1 MWHNSF
7 GSKFKIS
14 IWGAS
19 HAPEVGVCIGGVP
32 AGIALSEA
40 DFEADLSRRRASAKG
55 TTARH
60 EADVPTIRSGV
71 IKGKTTGEM
80 IEIVFRN
87 GDVRSADYSQFE
99 AHPRPSHVDFVARA
113 KYGEEVDLRGSG
125 QFSGRMTVLLVAAG
139 VVAKKVV
146 EGVQYATSI
155 VEIGGSRNEAE
166 FSDIITAA
174 MADGDSV
181 GGIVECV
188 AKGVKV
194 GLGEP
199 FFDSA
204 ESIIAHLLFSVP
216 AVKGVEFG
224 SGFEGIRLRGSER
237 NDRLVNSDGH
247 TATNNEGGING
258 GITNGNDLI
267 VRVAI
272 KPTPSISCEQMTYN
286 RELDKVAPLR
296 IKGRHDACIAL
307 RAAVV
312 VESAV
317 AIALAELTLTA
328 HASSLTS
335 RLSSFV

>member
-7 GSKFKIS
+7 GSKFKIE

-19 HAPEVGVCIGGVP
+19 HAPEIGVRIDGVP
-32 AGIALSEA
+32 QGIALSEG

-60 EADVPTIRSGV
+60 EKDIPIIRTGLSGGV
-71 IKGKTTGEM
+71 TTGETL
-80 IEIVFRN
+80 EIVFLN
-87 GDVRSADYSQFE
+87 GDTRSSDYSQFE
-99 AHPRPSHVDFVARA
+99 SHNRPSHVDFTARA
-113 KYGEEVDLRGSG
+113 KYGSEVDLRGSG
-125 QFSGRMTVLLVAAG
+125 QFSGRMTALLVAAG
-139 VVAKKVV
+139 VVAKKIIDGV
-146 EGVQYATSI
+146 EYATSI
-155 VEIGGSRNEAE
+155 VEIGGSRNPEE
-166 FSDIITAA
+166 FQQIIDRA
-174 MADGDSV
+174 MHDCDSV
-181 GGIVECV
+181 GGVVECC
-188 AKGVKV
+188 AKGVRV

-224 SGFEGIRLRGSER
+224 SGFEGVRLRGSER
-237 NDRLVNSDGH
+237 NDCFVDGEGH

-258 GITNGNDLI
+258 GITNGNDVV

-272 KPTPSISCEQMTYN
+272 KPTPSIAHEQMTYN
-286 RELDKVAPLR
+286 NALGEVAPLV

-312 VESAV
+312 VESVV
-317 AIALAELTLTA
+317 AIALAELA
-328 HASSLTS
+328 
-335 RLSSFV
+335 LS

>member
-19 HAPEVGVCIGGVP
+19 HTPEIGVRIEGVP
-32 AGIALSEA
+32 QGIALSEA

-60 EADVPTIRSGV
+60 EADIPMLRTGINGGV
-71 IKGKTTGEM
+71 TTDEP
-80 IEIVFRN
+80 IEIVFKN
-87 GDVRSADYSQFE
+87 GDTRSSDYSQFE
-99 AHPRPSHVDFVARA
+99 NHNRPSHVDFTARA
-113 KYGEEVDLRGSG
+113 KYGADVDLRGRG
-125 QFSGRMTVLLVAAG
+125 QFSGRMTVLLVAVG
-139 VVAKKVV
+139 VIAKKIV
-146 EGVQYATSI
+146 ENVEYKTEI
-155 VEIGGSRNEAE
+155 VEIGGSRNRSE
-166 FSDIITAA
+166 FSDIIASA
-174 MADGDSV
+174 VAECDSV
-181 GGIVECV
+181 GGVVECS

-194 GLGEP
+194 GLGDP

-224 SGFEGIRLRGSER
+224 SGFEGVRLRGSER
-237 NDRLVNSDGH
+237 NDRFVDDQGH

-258 GITNGNDLI
+258 GITNGNDLV

-272 KPTPSISCEQMTYN
+272 KPTPSIAREQMTYN
-286 RELDKVAPLR
+286 KALGEVAPLV
-296 IKGRHDACIAL
+296 IKGRHDACIVL

-312 VESAV
+312 VESVV
-317 AIALAELTLTA
+317 AIALAEL
-328 HASSLTS
+328 SLQ
-335 RLSSFV
+335 

>member
-7 GSKFKIS
+7 GSKFKLS

-19 HAPEVGVCIGGVP
+19 HAPEVGVRIEGVP
-32 AGIALSEA
+32 QGIALSEA
-40 DFEADLSRRRASAKG
+40 DFETDLARRRASAKG

-60 EADVPTIRSGV
+60 EADIPTLRTGV
-71 IKGKTTGEM
+71 VEGITTGEP
-80 IEIVFRN
+80 IEIVFQN
-87 GDVRSADYSQFE
+87 GDTRSSDYSQFE
-99 AHPRPSHVDFVARA
+99 SHNRPSHIDFTARA
-113 KYGEEVDLRGSG
+113 KYGSEVDLRGSG

-139 VVAKKVV
+139 VVAKKILQNT
-146 EGVQYATSI
+146 EYQTSI
-155 VEIGGSRNEAE
+155 VEVGGSRNEAD
-166 FSDIITAA
+166 FADIIASA

-181 GGIVECV
+181 GGVVVCRTRGIE
-188 AKGVKV
+188 V

-224 SGFEGIRLRGSER
+224 SGFEGVKLRGSER
-237 NDRLVNSDGH
+237 NDCFVDGEGH

-258 GITNGNDLI
+258 GITNGNELV

-272 KPTPSISCEQMTYN
+272 KPTASISCEQMTYN
-286 RELDKVAPLR
+286 NELGKVAPLR

-312 VESAV
+312 VEAVV
-317 AIALAELTLTA
+317 AIALAELKMQ
-328 HASSLTS
+328 
-335 RLSSFV
+335 

>member
-1 MWHNSF
+1 MSSMWHNSF
-7 GSKFKIS
+7 GSKFKLS

-19 HAPEVGVCIGGVP
+19 HAPEVGVRIEGVP
-32 AGIALSEA
+32 QGIALSES
-40 DFEADLSRRRASAKG
+40 DFESDLARRRASAKG

-60 EADVPTIRSGV
+60 EADIPTLRTGV
-71 IKGKTTGEM
+71 IEGVTTGEA
-80 IEIVFRN
+80 IEIVFQN
-87 GDVRSADYSQFE
+87 GDTRSSDYSQFE
-99 AHPRPSHVDFVARA
+99 SHNRPSHIDFTARA
-113 KYGEEVDLRGSG
+113 KYGSEVDLRGSG

-139 VVAKKVV
+139 VVAKKIL
-146 EGVQYATSI
+146 QNIDYKSSI

-166 FSDIITAA
+166 FADIIATAIA
-174 MADGDSV
+174 NGDSV
-181 GGIVECV
+181 GGVVECR
-188 AKGVKV
+188 AKGVEV

-224 SGFEGIRLRGSER
+224 SGFEGVKLRGSER
-237 NDRLVNSDGH
+237 NDCFVDGEGH

-258 GITNGNDLI
+258 GITNGNDLV

-272 KPTPSISCEQMTYN
+272 KPTASISCEQMTYN
-286 RELDKVAPLR
+286 KELGKVAPLC

-312 VESAV
+312 VESVV
-317 AIALAELTLTA
+317 AIALAELKMQQI
-328 HASSLTS
+328 
-335 RLSSFV
+335 

>member
-7 GSKFKIS
+7 GSKFKIT

-19 HAPEVGVCIGGVP
+19 HAPEVGVRIEGVP
-32 AGIALSEA
+32 QGISLSEE
-40 DFEADLSRRRASAKG
+40 DFDADLSRRRASAKG

-60 EADVPTIRSGV
+60 EADIPTLRSGV
-71 IKGKTTGEM
+71 ANGRTTGES
-80 IEIVFRN
+80 IEIIFQN
-87 GDVRSADYSQFE
+87 SDTRSSDYSQFE
-99 AHPRPSHVDFVARA
+99 KHNRPSHVDFTARA
-113 KYGEEVDLRGSG
+113 KYGNEVDLRGSG

-139 VVAKKVV
+139 VIAKKILQEVDY
-146 EGVQYATSI
+146 ETSI

-166 FSDIITAA
+166 FTDIIAAA

-181 GGIVECV
+181 GGVVECHT
-188 AKGVKV
+188 KGVEI

-224 SGFEGIRLRGSER
+224 SGFEGVKLRGSKR
-237 NDRLVNSDGH
+237 NDRFIDEQGH

-258 GITNGNDLI
+258 GITNGNDLV

-272 KPTPSISCEQMTYN
+272 KPTPSISHEQMTYN
-286 RELDKVAPLR
+286 KELDKVAPLR

-312 VESAV
+312 VEAVV
-317 AIALAELTLTA
+317 AIALAELKMQ
-328 HASSLTS
+328 HI
-335 RLSSFV
+335 

>member
-7 GSKFKIS
+7 GSKFKLS

-19 HAPEVGVCIGGVP
+19 HAPEVGVRIEGVP
-32 AGIALSEA
+32 QGIALSEA
-40 DFEADLSRRRASAKG
+40 DFEADLARRRASAKG

-60 EADVPTIRSGV
+60 EADIPTLRTGV
-71 IKGKTTGEM
+71 VEGVTTGEP
-80 IEIVFRN
+80 IEIVFQN
-87 GDVRSADYSQFE
+87 GDTRSSDYSQFE
-99 AHPRPSHVDFVARA
+99 NHNRPSHIDFTARA
-113 KYGEEVDLRGSG
+113 KYGSAVDLRGSG

-139 VVAKKVV
+139 VVAKKILQST
-146 EGVQYATSI
+146 EYQTSI

-166 FSDIITAA
+166 FADIIAAA

-181 GGIVECV
+181 GGVVECR
-188 AKGVKV
+188 ARGIEV

-224 SGFEGIRLRGSER
+224 SGFEGVKLRGSER
-237 NDRLVNSDGH
+237 NDCFVDGEGH
-247 TATNNEGGING
+247 TETNNEGGING
-258 GITNGNDLI
+258 GITNGNELV

-272 KPTPSISCEQMTYN
+272 KPTASISCEQMTYN
-286 RELDKVAPLR
+286 KELGKVAPLR

-312 VESAV
+312 VEAVV
-317 AIALAELTLTA
+317 AIALAELKMQ
-328 HASSLTS
+328 
-335 RLSSFV
+335 

>member
-7 GSKFKIS
+7 GSKFKLS

-19 HAPEVGVCIGGVP
+19 HAPEIGVRIEGVP
-32 AGIALSEA
+32 QGISLSEG

-60 EADVPTIRSGV
+60 EADIPILRSGIANGV
-71 IKGKTTGEM
+71 TTGEP
-80 IEIVFRN
+80 IEIVFQN
-87 GDVRSADYSQFE
+87 GDTRSSDYSQFE
-99 AHPRPSHVDFVARA
+99 SHNRPSHIDFVARA
-113 KYGEEVDLRGSG
+113 KYGNEVDLRGSG
-125 QFSGRMTVLLVAAG
+125 QFSGRMTALLVAAG
-139 VVAKKVV
+139 VIAKKILQNI
-146 EGVQYATSI
+146 EYQTSI

-166 FSDIITAA
+166 FADIIAAA

-181 GGIVECV
+181 GGVIECR
-188 AKGVKV
+188 AKGIEV

-224 SGFEGIRLRGSER
+224 SGFEGVKLRGSER
-237 NDRLVNSDGH
+237 NDCFVDGEGH

-258 GITNGNDLI
+258 GITNGNDLV
-267 VRVAI
+267 VRAAI
-272 KPTPSISCEQMTYN
+272 KPTASISKEQMTYN
-286 RELDKVAPLR
+286 KELGEVAPLR

-312 VESAV
+312 VESVV
-317 AIALAELTLTA
+317 AIALAELKLQQI
-328 HASSLTS
+328 
-335 RLSSFV
+335 

>member
-19 HAPEVGVCIGGVP
+19 HAPEIGVRIEGVP
-32 AGIALSEA
+32 QGILLAES

-60 EADVPTIRSGV
+60 EADIPMLRAGITDGV
-71 IKGKTTGEM
+71 TTGEP
-80 IEIVFRN
+80 IEIVFQN
-87 GDVRSADYSQFE
+87 SDTRSSDYSQFE
-99 AHPRPSHVDFVARA
+99 NHNRPSHVDFTARA
-113 KYGEEVDLRGSG
+113 KYGDAVDLRGSG
-125 QFSGRMTVLLVAAG
+125 QFSGRMTALLVAAG
-139 VVAKKVV
+139 VVAKKVLQEV
-146 EGVQYATSI
+146 NYKTTI

-166 FSDIITAA
+166 FTDIIATA
-174 MADGDSV
+174 MAEGDSV
-181 GGIVECV
+181 GGVVECQ
-188 AKGVKV
+188 AKGVAI

-204 ESIIAHLLFSVP
+204 ESIIAHLLFSIP

-224 SGFEGIRLRGSER
+224 SGFEGVKLRGSQR
-237 NDRLVNSDGH
+237 NDCFIDDRGR
-247 TATNNEGGING
+247 TATNNEGGVNG
-258 GITNGNDLI
+258 GITNGNDLV

-272 KPTPSISCEQMTYN
+272 KPTASISCEQMTYN
-286 RELDKVAPLR
+286 KELGEIAPLR

-312 VESAV
+312 VESVV
-317 AIALAELTLTA
+317 AIALAELKLQ
-328 HASSLTS
+328 
-335 RLSSFV
+335 

>member
-7 GSKFKIS
+7 GSKFKLS

-19 HAPEVGVCIGGVP
+19 HAPEIGVRIEGVP
-32 AGIALSEA
+32 QGISLSEG

-60 EADVPTIRSGV
+60 EADIPTLRSGIANGV
-71 IKGKTTGEM
+71 TTGEP
-80 IEIVFRN
+80 IEIVFQN
-87 GDVRSADYSQFE
+87 GDTRSSDYSQFE
-99 AHPRPSHVDFVARA
+99 SHNRPSHVDFTARA
-113 KYGEEVDLRGSG
+113 KYGNEVDLRGSG
-125 QFSGRMTVLLVAAG
+125 QFSGRMTALLVAAG
-139 VVAKKVV
+139 VIAKKILQNI
-146 EGVQYATSI
+146 EYQTSI

-166 FSDIITAA
+166 FADIIAAA

-181 GGIVECV
+181 GGVIECR
-188 AKGVKV
+188 AKGIEV

-224 SGFEGIRLRGSER
+224 SGFEGVKLRGSER
-237 NDRLVNSDGH
+237 NDCFVDGEGH

-258 GITNGNDLI
+258 GITNGNDLV
-267 VRVAI
+267 VRAAI
-272 KPTPSISCEQMTYN
+272 KPTASISKEQMTYN
-286 RELDKVAPLR
+286 KELGEVAPLR

-312 VESAV
+312 VESVV
-317 AIALAELTLTA
+317 AIALAELKLQQI
-328 HASSLTS
+328 
-335 RLSSFV
+335 

>member
-7 GSKFKIS
+7 GLRFRLE

-19 HAPEVGVCIGGVP
+19 HTPEIGVRIEGVP
-32 AGIALSEA
+32 QGIALSEA

-60 EADVPTIRSGV
+60 EKDIPTLRTGV
-71 IKGKTTGEM
+71 EGGVTTGEAV
-80 IEIVFRN
+80 EIVFQN
-87 GDVRSADYSQFE
+87 GDTRSSDYSQFE
-99 AHPRPSHVDFVARA
+99 SHNRPSHIDFVARA

-125 QFSGRMTVLLVAAG
+125 QFSGRMTVLLGAAG
-139 VVAKKVV
+139 VVAKKMVGRV
-146 EGVQYATSI
+146 EYKTEI
-155 VEIGGSRNEAE
+155 VEIGGSRNKGE
-166 FSDIITAA
+166 FSDIVAA
-174 MADGDSV
+174 AVADCDSV
-181 GGIVECV
+181 GGVVECR
-188 AKGVKV
+188 ASGVGV

-224 SGFEGIRLRGSER
+224 SGFEGVKLRGSER
-237 NDRLVNSDGH
+237 NDCFIDGEGH

-258 GITNGNDLI
+258 GITNGNDLV

-272 KPTPSISCEQMTYN
+272 KPTPTISREQMTYN
-286 RELDKVAPLR
+286 KALGKVAPLVA
-296 IKGRHDACIAL
+296 KGRHDACIVL

-312 VESAV
+312 VEAVV
-317 AIALAELTLTA
+317 AIALAELQMQN
-328 HASSLTS
+328 
-335 RLSSFV
+335 

>member
-7 GSKFKIS
+7 GSKFKLS

-19 HAPEVGVCIGGVP
+19 HAPEVGVRIEGVP
-32 AGIALSEA
+32 QGIALSEA
-40 DFEADLSRRRASAKG
+40 DFEADLARRRASAKG

-60 EADVPTIRSGV
+60 EADIPTLRTGV
-71 IKGKTTGEM
+71 VEGVTTGEP
-80 IEIVFRN
+80 IEIVFQN
-87 GDVRSADYSQFE
+87 GDTRSSDYSQFE
-99 AHPRPSHVDFVARA
+99 NHNRPSHIDFTARA
-113 KYGEEVDLRGSG
+113 KYGSAVDLRGSG

-139 VVAKKVV
+139 VVAKKILQST
-146 EGVQYATSI
+146 EYQTSI

-166 FSDIITAA
+166 FADIIAAA

-181 GGIVECV
+181 GGVVECR
-188 AKGVKV
+188 ARGIEV

-224 SGFEGIRLRGSER
+224 SGFEGVKLRGSER
-237 NDRLVNSDGH
+237 NDCFVDSEGH

-258 GITNGNDLI
+258 GITNGNELV

-272 KPTPSISCEQMTYN
+272 KPTASISKEQMTYN
-286 RELDKVAPLR
+286 KELSKVAPLR

-312 VESAV
+312 VESVV
-317 AIALAELTLTA
+317 AIALAELKLQQI
-328 HASSLTS
+328 
-335 RLSSFV
+335 

>member
-7 GSKFKIS
+7 GSKFKIE

-19 HAPEVGVCIGGVP
+19 HTPEMGVRIGGVP
-32 AGIALSEA
+32 AGIALAES
-40 DFEADLSRRRASAKG
+40 DFEVDLSRRRASAKG

-60 EADVPTIRSGV
+60 EKDIPAIVAGV
-71 IKGKTTGEM
+71 KDGLTTGET
-80 IEIVFRN
+80 IEIVFQN
-87 GDVRSADYSQFE
+87 GDTRSSDYSQFE
-99 AHPRPSHVDFVARA
+99 KHNRPSHVDFTARA
-113 KYGEEVDLRGSG
+113 KYGSDVDLRGSG
-125 QFSGRMTVLLVAAG
+125 QFSGRMTALLVAAG

-146 EGVQYATSI
+146 EGVEYNTQI
-155 VEIGGSRNEAE
+155 VEIGGSSNAAE
-166 FSDIITAA
+166 FSDIIASA

-181 GGIVECV
+181 GGVVECC

-204 ESIIAHLLFSVP
+204 ESVISHLMFSVP

-224 SGFEGIRLRGSER
+224 SGFEGVSLRGSQR
-237 NDRLVNSDGH
+237 NDCFVDGEGH

-258 GITNGNDLI
+258 GITNGNDLV

-272 KPTPSISCEQMTYN
+272 KPTPSISHEQMTYN
-286 RELDKVAPLR
+286 KELGAVAPLC
-296 IKGRHDACIAL
+296 IKGRHDACIVL

-312 VESAV
+312 VESVV
-317 AIALAELTLTA
+317 AIALAELTLN
-328 HASSLTS
+328 
-335 RLSSFV
+335 F

>member
-7 GSKFKIS
+7 GSKFKIE

-19 HAPEVGVCIGGVP
+19 HTPEIGVRIGGVP
-32 AGIALSEA
+32 AGVALAES

-60 EADVPTIRSGV
+60 EKDIPAIVAGV
-71 IKGKTTGEM
+71 SEGVTTGEP
-80 IEIVFRN
+80 IEIVFQN
-87 GDVRSADYSQFE
+87 GDTRSSDYSQFE
-99 AHPRPSHVDFVARA
+99 SHNRPSHIDFTARA

-125 QFSGRMTVLLVAAG
+125 QFSGRMTVLLVAVG
-139 VVAKKVV
+139 VVAKKIV
-146 EGVQYATSI
+146 EGVEYNTQI
-155 VEIGGSRNEAE
+155 IEIGGSRNKEA
-166 FSDIITAA
+166 FSDIITSA

-181 GGIVECV
+181 GGVVECR

-204 ESIIAHLLFSVP
+204 ESIISHLMFSVP

-224 SGFEGIRLRGSER
+224 SGFEGVRLRGSER
-237 NDRLVNSDGH
+237 NDCFIDGNGC
-247 TATNNEGGING
+247 TSTNNEGGING
-258 GITNGNDLI
+258 GITNGNDLV

-272 KPTPSISCEQMTYN
+272 KPTASISREQMTYN
-286 RELDKVAPLR
+286 KELGKVAPLA

-312 VESAV
+312 VESVV
-317 AIALAELTLTA
+317 AIALAELALN
-328 HASSLTS
+328 
-335 RLSSFV
+335 V

>member
-19 HAPEVGVCIGGVP
+19 HAPEIGVRIEGVP
-32 AGIALSEA
+32 QGISLSET
-40 DFEADLSRRRASAKG
+40 DFEADLSRRKASAKG

-60 EADVPTIRSGV
+60 EADIPMLRSGIV
-71 IKGKTTGEM
+71 NGITTGEA
-80 IEIVFRN
+80 IEIVFQN
-87 GDVRSADYSQFE
+87 GDTRSSDYSQFE
-99 AHPRPSHVDFVARA
+99 SHNRPSHIDFTARA
-113 KYGEEVDLRGSG
+113 KYGSEVDLRGSG
-125 QFSGRMTVLLVAAG
+125 QFSGRMTALLVAAG
-139 VVAKKVV
+139 VVAKKILQDVD
-146 EGVQYATSI
+146 YKTTI
-155 VEIGGSRNEAE
+155 VEIGGSRNKAE
-166 FSDIITAA
+166 FADIIAAA

-181 GGIVECV
+181 GGVVECC
-188 AKGVKV
+188 AKGVEV

-224 SGFEGIRLRGSER
+224 SGFEGVKLRGSQR
-237 NDRLVNSDGH
+237 NDCFIDGKGH

-258 GITNGNDLI
+258 GITNGNDLV

-272 KPTPSISCEQMTYN
+272 KPTASISCEQMTYN
-286 RELDKVAPLR
+286 KELGEVAPLR

-312 VESAV
+312 VESVV
-317 AIALAELTLTA
+317 AIALAELKLQQI
-328 HASSLTS
+328 
-335 RLSSFV
+335 